1 MRGHLDAGYQTSCTK
16 VKEKV
21 RKIHEKRKKLTSS
34 SSTYH
39 FLPSPVNSG
48 PLDGLCAGP
57 CGLHIFRDN
66 WACLPVCALGWMG
79 ETEALNFQ
87 RWQAWNQGYQRSPH
101 LTSWCCKWGLG
112 FAELYLLFQVHNA
125 VLILIHHAAQ
135 FRHCFSKLSY
145 LFPNWGS
152 VLSGSFN
159 VIVSS
164 SLKLY
169 FKFVREAVGFHPPKR
184 KKEIR
189 WMAKSCSIKIVHNSR
204 WLSFHLLVLFP
215 QQASMEAMNILSQYC

>member
-1 MRGHLDAGYQTSCTK
+1 MRGHLDAGSQTSCTK

-21 RKIHEKRKKLTSS
+21 RKIHERRKKLTSS

-48 PLDGLCAGP
+48 PLDGLCASP
-57 CGLHIFRDN
+57 CGLHIFCDN
-66 WACLPVCALGWMG
+66 RACLPVCPLGWMG

-112 FAELYLLFQVHNA
+112 FGELYLLFQVHNA

-145 LFPNWGS
+145 SFPNWGS

-159 VIVSS
+159 
-164 SLKLY
+164 
-169 FKFVREAVGFHPPKR
+169 FNGNWVRGKTSGFQCGRNSVQYKGPWKR
-184 KKEIR
+184 SPQTR
-189 WMAKSCSIKIVHNSR
+189 WQNSKAHAPR
-204 WLSFHLLVLFP
+204 SALQYLLPV
-215 QQASMEAMNILSQYC
+215 